1 MPIPAPKVFV
11 SHASEDKARF
21 VVDFATRLRTNGVDA
36 WLDEWEMGPGDSL
49 VDRVFEQGLKAAQ
62 AVIIVVS
69 KVSSVKPWV
78 RQELNTSVVKRISE
92 GLKIIPLVIDDCEIP
107 GALQSTLW
115 LRIPDLEHY
124 DNEFAKILDV
134 IFDRSSKPPLGAP
147 PPRFTDSK
155 PTIPNLSALDE
166 RIFRAIGQR
175 AIATNGPGDMR
186 DAREFLHDPAF
197 AGVAEQEFFDSIAM
211 LEDQELIATE
221 KMMPAVCFVRLSAAG
236 FKQYSEHCIDGYGE
250 LAKRLGALLIN
261 EPDVYEC
268 KPIAERLGQPI
279 GLVNFMLDS
288 LADAHQIILQKYPLM
303 RWEVVEVL
311 PGLRRA
317 MKE

>member
-1 MPIPAPKVFV
+1 MSTPAPKVFV

-21 VVDFATRLRTNGVDA
+21 VVGFATRLRANGVDA
-36 WLDEWEMGPGDSL
+36 WLDAWEMGPGDSL
-49 VDRVFEQGLKAAQ
+49 VDKIFEQGLKSAQ

-69 KVSSVKPWV
+69 KASVVKPWV

-115 LRIPDLEHY
+115 LRIPDLDHY
-124 DNEFAKILDV
+124 DAEFARILDV
-134 IFDRSSKPPLGAP
+134 IFDRSSKPPLGAA

-155 PTIPNLSALDE
+155 PIIPNLSALDE
-166 RIFRAIGQR
+166 RIFRAIGQSE
-175 AIATNGPGDMR
+175 IATNSPP
-186 DAREFLHDPAF
+186 DAREILQEPAF
-197 AGVAEQEFFDSIAM
+197 AGVPEQDFFDSISM
-211 LEDQELIATE
+211 MKDQGLLAVEN
-221 KMMPAVCFVRLSAAG
+221 MMPAACFTRLTAQG
-236 FKQYSEHCIDGYGE
+236 FTQYSEHFIDGYAE
-250 LAKRLGALLIN
+250 LAKRLGAMLIN
-261 EPDVYEC
+261 EPDVYENA
-268 KPIAERLGQPI
+268 PLAERLGQPI

-288 LADAHQIILQKYPLM
+288 LADAHQILLEKYQAG

>member
-1 MPIPAPKVFV
+1 MSVPAPKVFV

-21 VVDFATRLRTNGVDA
+21 VVGFATRLRANGVDA
-36 WLDEWEMGPGDSL
+36 WLDAWEMKPGDSL
-49 VDRVFEQGLKAAQ
+49 VDKIFEQGLKSAQ

-69 KVSSVKPWV
+69 KASIVKPWV

-115 LRIPDLEHY
+115 LRIADLDHY
-124 DNEFAKILDV
+124 DVEFARILDV
-134 IFDRSSKPPLGAP
+134 IFDRSSKPPLGAA
-147 PPRFTDSK
+147 PPRFTESK

-166 RIFRAIGQR
+166 RIFQAIGQR
-175 AIATNGPGDMR
+175 EIETNSPA
-186 DAREFLHDPAF
+186 DACEIQSDPAF
-197 AGVAEQEFFDSIAM
+197 AGVPEQDFFDSISM
-211 LEDQELIATE
+211 MKDQGLLVAESLAPDT
-221 KMMPAVCFVRLSAAG
+221 CFARLSAQG
-236 FKQYSEHCIDGYGE
+236 FAQYSTHFIQGYGE
-250 LAKRLGALLIN
+250 LAKRLGAMLIN
-261 EPDVYEC
+261 EPEVYENAT
-268 KPIAERLGQPI
+268 IAERLGQPI

-288 LADAHQIILQKYPLM
+288 LADAHQIVLEKYQAG
-303 RWEVVEVL
+303 RWEVVQVL